1 MLLSEAFDR
10 YRLDIIVYQNQS
22 KKTEE
27 NHLIVKRAL
36 LRHFGDIDIESIS
49 FEQVRDWKLELDKRR
64 SPETV
69 RNYIIKLR
77 VVLGHTLRLG
87 VPVLDP
93 ELIAVPKRTDKV
105 PKFISPEDVDRLI
118 NANNCKEIPIICR
131 ARNKAVISLLY
142 ASGIRVSELVSLDR
156 ANLHDQ
162 SFTIIGKGGKA
173 RLCFFDERAE
183 KHINAYLKLRTD
195 NCPALFINKNDNRRA
210 TTGNV
215 QEMFQTLS
223 KRAGFDVPVTPHVLR
238 HSFSTNFLQ
247 NNGNMR
253 YLQTLL
259 GHSSLETTQMYAHVV
274 DEDLRGIY
282 QKHHTT

>member
-10 YRLDIIVYQNQS
+10 YRLDVIVYKNQS

-36 LRHFGDIDIESIS
+36 LRHFGDISLEELT

-105 PKFISPEDVDRLI
+105 PKFISPEDVDKLL
-118 NANNCKEIPIICR
+118 NANNSNDIPKLCQK
-131 ARNKAVISLLY
+131 RNKAVISLLY
-142 ASGIRVSELVSLDR
+142 ASGIRVSELISLDR
-156 ANLHDQ
+156 ANLHDN

-173 RLCFFDERAE
+173 RLCFFDARAE
-183 KHINAYLKLRTD
+183 QYINAYLRTRTD
-195 NCPALFINKNDNRRA
+195 NHAALFINKNNTRMS
-210 TTGNV
+210 TGNV
-215 QEMFQTLS
+215 QEMFQALS

-253 YLQTLL
+253 YLQALL

-282 QKHHTT
+282 TKYHSI